1 MKEVYVEAATAYTQ
15 KLNMMLNLKKS
26 DELSYDVFQNMQ
38 TKQDTEMD
46 EIEKEVYEERGYNE
60 IFVQEWLERF
70 KDDAE
75 IKALFD
81 KLKSLNETV
90 FDFDNPRMEHIKC
103 ENMPEGLNEETYLQ
117 IFRKQQAAIR
127 HHIYKTLKQTG
138 GVT

>member
-103 ENMPEGLNEETYLQ
+103 ENMPEGLNEETYL
-117 IFRKQQAAIR
+117 
-127 HHIYKTLKQTG
+127 
-138 GVT
+138 